1 MRNPESGGNT
11 MEALGLIFCVAI
23 SFVIGLIPVK
33 WVGNLKKDMY
43 EQNKKYLHWDDVK
56 KM

>member
-1 MRNPESGGNT
+1 MRNPETGGNT
-11 MEALGLIFCVAI
+11 MEAIGLIFCVAI

-43 EQNKKYLHWDDVK
+43 EQNKKFLH
-56 KM
+56 